1 MPLATKNGSLIVKSG
16 SLAETCN
23 CCSANCT
30 SCQSGLY
37 PNTINA
43 SVRMTVNDG
52 TTTFAV
58 TLKKLFST
66 THPSNGANIGL
77 CAEYLYSIGAGANPG
92 EVGYEPAEP
101 PRISFTYQDIGPPAQ
116 INLSINFR
124 MSLSFGGDFFRPD
137 GSATVVPRG
146 SALFCF
152 GFQNVGGL
160 VWNLFNVGGSY
171 SSSASPLCYL
181 DYAGVSNLAIKAGT
195 DFKKYPGTFSMSIT
209 GVS

>member
-1 MPLATKNGSLIVKSG
+1 
-16 SLAETCN
+16 
-23 CCSANCT
+23 
-30 SCQSGLY
+30 
-37 PNTINA
+37 
-43 SVRMTVNDG
+43 MTVNDG

-58 TLKKLFST
+58 TLKNFFST
-66 THPSNGANIGL
+66 THPSNGASIGL
-77 CAEYLYSIGAGANPG
+77 CAGYQYSVGAGANPG
-92 EVGYEPAEP
+92 AVGYDPGNA
-101 PRISFTYQDIGPPAQ
+101 PRIRFTYQDIGPPVQ
-116 INLSINFR
+116 LTLDINFA
-124 MSLSFGGDFFRPD
+124 MSLTFGGDFFRPD

-146 SALFCF
+146 SALFCN

-181 DYAGVSNLAIKAGT
+181 DYAGVSNLAIQAGT